1 MFTWTGVL
9 DRPSY
14 AWRAAVAI
22 VFLIGTVF
30 LFPFLLKVI
39 ATASYCQIDTC
50 GAVSLVASTA
60 LRPLF
65 FVGALAVI
73 LSACIRRARDAG
85 LRPWMGAFPPLMLVG
100 DQGFLQHAGSGW
112 AYPFS
117 AGILSFHAPIYAL
130 FGLILVGLLG
140 FPSRYVL
147 RYGGNRVLDN
157 AIGLL
162 AGWLSFAAALRASG
176 FPPFGLTELPVQ
188 ITARLFLFLFYA
200 PYTMPIFLALAVYRV
215 WRSHLIAPATPSA
228 ISVSRGEAPNLWQ
241 PKRAAVIGMIAALA
255 VFFWS
260 LSTKGQMSGQLLPIL
275 LAVYALPILMPTF
288 LLYTGVVVS
297 VLRLTAKRDLIAV
310 AALLVAL
317 IPFGLWAA
325 SFSSVQAAKAR
336 EKAAV
341 AAISKV
347 TLPAKVN
354 GVVIEGD
361 DWSLINCARIRV
373 LSSDREVG
381 DVLTRGQSKSAYLR
395 FTRAAA
401 GSPINQGQAADT
413 APPDYVLIR
422 LPRQPQ
428 FLKDSRVGQDI
439 ASPAVEVYAVDPGG
453 THLVAATYTA
463 INRPPVFPPLLTT
476 HGWYRP
482 ENSATTQ
489 ESCESVGDFIQ
500 HELLEKLPADPA

>member
-30 LFPFLLKVI
+30 LFPFLLKGI
-39 ATASYCQIDTC
+39 AAASRCQIDTC

-85 LRPWMGAFPPLMLVG
+85 LRPWIGAFPPLMLVS

-130 FGLILVGLLG
+130 FGLVLIGLLG
-140 FPSRYVL
+140 LPSRYVL

-157 AIGLL
+157 AVGLL
-162 AGWLSFAAALRASG
+162 AGWLSIAAALRASG

-188 ITARLFLFLFYA
+188 ITARLFLFLIYA
-200 PYTMPIFLALAVYRV
+200 PYTMAIFLALAVYRG

-228 ISVSRGEAPNLWQ
+228 LSVSGGEAPNLWQ

-260 LSTKGQMSGQLLPIL
+260 LSTKGRNERSALADLARGLRATDLDANIPSLHRSRGIGFAAHSKTRPDRCRGTTGRLDPIWPVGSVVLFGSG
-275 LAVYALPILMPTF
+275 
-288 LLYTGVVVS
+288 
-297 VLRLTAKRDLIAV
+297 
-310 AALLVAL
+310 
-317 IPFGLWAA
+317 
-325 SFSSVQAAKAR
+325 
-336 EKAAV
+336 
-341 AAISKV
+341 
-347 TLPAKVN
+347 
-354 GVVIEGD
+354 
-361 DWSLINCARIRV
+361 
-373 LSSDREVG
+373 
-381 DVLTRGQSKSAYLR
+381 GQSA
-395 FTRAAA
+395 
-401 GSPINQGQAADT
+401 
-413 APPDYVLIR
+413 
-422 LPRQPQ
+422 
-428 FLKDSRVGQDI
+428 
-439 ASPAVEVYAVDPGG
+439 
-453 THLVAATYTA
+453 
-463 INRPPVFPPLLTT
+463 
-476 HGWYRP
+476 
-482 ENSATTQ
+482 
-489 ESCESVGDFIQ
+489 
-500 HELLEKLPADPA
+500 